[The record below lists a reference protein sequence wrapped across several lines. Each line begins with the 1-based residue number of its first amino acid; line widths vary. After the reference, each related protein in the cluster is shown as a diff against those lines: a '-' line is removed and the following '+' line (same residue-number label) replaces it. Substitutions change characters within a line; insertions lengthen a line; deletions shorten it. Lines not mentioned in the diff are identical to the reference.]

1 MTRKQLPRAIRRT
14 DAELRGIAAGAILGE
29 VAQAA
34 EMKPE
39 PEGLS
44 RPAANGQ
51 VLVPAV
57 HAGHHAERRRRLAR
71 KIVQRHETYAAVGGL
86 FPLPVVN
93 VAGVAAIIMRMV
105 RQLSE
110 LYGVPF
116 ERARTRSTII
126 GLVGGAVPTG
136 VGTATAST
144 LAFAVPGSA
153 IVGLAVSAF
162 TAGAMTR
169 GIGLVFLEQFEDA
182 ARLLGAS
189 PIKRA

>member
-1 MTRKQLPRAIRRT
+1 MRVTTR
-14 DAELRGIAAGAILGE
+14 
-29 VAQAA
+29 
-34 EMKPE
+34 
-39 PEGLS
+39 
-44 RPAANGQ
+44 
-51 VLVPAV
+51 
-57 HAGHHAERRRRLAR
+57 ERRRRLAR

-116 ERARTRSTII
+116 ERERTRSTII

>member
-14 DAELRGIAAGAILGE
+14 DTELRGIAAGAILGE
-29 VAQAA
+29 AAQAA
-34 EMKPE
+34 AMKHE

-57 HAGHHAERRRRLAR
+57 RAGHHAERRRRLAR

-110 LYGVPF
+110 LYGAPF
-116 ERARTRSTII
+116 ERERTRSTII

-144 LAFAVPGSA
+144 LAFAVPGGA

-169 GIGLVFLEQFEDA
+169 GIGLIFLEQFEDA

>member
-14 DAELRGIAAGAILGE
+14 DAELRGIATGAILGE
-29 VAQAA
+29 AAQAA
-34 EMKPE
+34 RMKPA
-39 PEGLS
+39 PEGFS
-44 RPAANGQ
+44 RSATNGQ
-51 VLVPAV
+51 VIAPVM
-57 HAGHHAERRRRLAR
+57 HAGHQADRRRHLAR
-71 KIVQRHETYAAVGGL
+71 RIVQRHETYAAVGGL

-110 LYGVPF
+110 LYGVPL
-116 ERARTRSTII
+116 ERERTRSTII

-153 IVGLAVSAF
+153 LVGLAVSAF
-162 TAGAMTR
+162 TAGALTR

-182 ARLLGAS
+182 AKLLGAS
-189 PIKRA
+189 TTKHA